1 MSRTQPGAGRADS
14 GFSLLEALVAVFLLA
29 LAAMVIVGT
38 LPGRPAA
45 GIAAA
50 ERLRHDLED
59 IRDRAIISGQ
69 AQAIRMTDG
78 GYEHLEWG
86 NANWQPASSRAVRL
100 DQGVTLAREKSKPAS
115 RVGTGTAQPEIVFD
129 PTGIVAAPGLILIW
143 EGGNLPLSVLPDGQL
158 TWDDSNV

>member
-1 MSRTQPGAGRADS
+1 MSRTQPGAERADS

-69 AQAIRMTDG
+69 AQAIPSAITRSTLG
-78 GYEHLEWG
+78 VSATGSG
-86 NANWQPASSRAVRL
+86 RSQAVRTRAPFSSR
-100 DQGVTLAREKSKPAS
+100 
-115 RVGTGTAQPEIVFD
+115 
-129 PTGIVAAPGLILIW
+129 
-143 EGGNLPLSVLPDGQL
+143 
-158 TWDDSNV
+158 